1 MYHQPSKRKVLIQ
14 RIAVYGLMTIATV
27 GLVTVLVFVMLG
39 YQFNKSDGKIE
50 QGGLVQFDSRPTGAD
65 VTIDGAAF
73 GTRTASKTTMTSGQH
88 FITMSRTGYKTWQ
101 KSIDVVPG
109 SVLWLNYTRLIPN
122 DLTPSSAATLSSATG
137 AVASEDNKW
146 LAVKEAASTPV
157 IKLADISQDK
167 VKMADLTLPVSSFTA
182 PSEGKTQS
190 FAIDSW
196 DPDSRYLL
204 VKHTYNDDATEWL
217 VVDTQN
223 VAATKNMTTLL
234 DVAATKV
241 VFSNNNSHI
250 LYAKIGSDV
259 RKIDLN
265 AATLSRPLAT
275 NVAEFA
281 LYSDSMITFTTE
293 RDGTTGTR
301 SVGYYVDGADAPRI
315 VKTYTDDGTAPL
327 HFVVGRYFSDTIE
340 SIAYGDTLTMLKG
353 DLPRD
358 DTTKITLKDL
368 ATMPLVGGAQYL
380 TDMTNG
386 RFIVAQN
393 GATIAVYD
401 LELTKSTTFTL
412 KGAGDVTKQLKWLDN
427 YTMWSDR
434 DGTVRLYEF
443 DGANQQNIMQVEPG
457 FDVALSPNSKYLYG
471 ITKASDGS
479 YHLTRVKLILS

>member
-1 MYHQPSKRKVLIQ
+1 MYHQPSKRKILIQ
-14 RIAVYGLMTIATV
+14 RIAVYGLMTIATI

-50 QGGLVQFDSRPTGAD
+50 QGGLVQFDSRPTGAN
-65 VTIDGAAF
+65 VTIDGVSF

-88 FITMSRTGYKTWQ
+88 FITMSRAGYKTWQ

-122 DLTPSSAATLSSATG
+122 DLTPSNAATLSSVTG
-137 AVASEDNKW
+137 TVASDDNKW
-146 LAVKEAASTPV
+146 LAIKEIASTPI
-157 IKLADISQDK
+157 IKLADLTQDTIK
-167 VKMADLTLPVSSFTA
+167 LTDLTIPADAYTQ
-182 PSEGKTQS
+182 PGEGKTQS
-190 FAIDSW
+190 FTLDSW
-196 DPDSRYLL
+196 DPDSRYIL
-204 VKHTYNDDATEWL
+204 VKHTYNDDAVEWL
-217 VVDTQN
+217 VVDSQN
-223 VAATKNMTTLL
+223 AAATKNMTRLL

-281 LYSDSMITFTTE
+281 LYSDSMITFTTN
-293 RDGTTGTR
+293 RDDTTGTR
-301 SVGYYVDGADAPRI
+301 SVSYYIDGADAPRTI
-315 VKTYTDDGTAPL
+315 RTYKDDGTAPL
-327 HFVVGRYFSDTIE
+327 HFVVGRYFSDTIV

-358 DTTKITLKDL
+358 EKTKIALKDL
-368 ATMPLVGGAQYL
+368 ATMPLAGGAQYL

-386 RFIVAQN
+386 RFVVAQN
-393 GATIAVYD
+393 GATVSVYD
-401 LELTKSTTFTL
+401 LELSKTTKFTL
-412 KGAGDVTKQLKWLDN
+412 KGSSDVTKQLKWLDG

-434 DGTVRLYEF
+434 DGTIRLYEF
-443 DGANQQNIMQVEPG
+443 DGANQQDIMQVQPG
-457 FDVALSPNSKYLYG
+457 FEATLSPNSKYLYG
-471 ITKASDGS
+471 ITKSSDGS